1 MGLESI
7 RNSEERTRP
16 MAVFSKPE
24 EDATVMRKIWSIV
37 GRGNNAEVK
46 KNKDG
51 TLAVMEVKKHI
62 V

>member
-1 MGLESI
+1 MRLESAKNTD
-7 RNSEERTRP
+7 NSMKP

>member
-1 MGLESI
+1 MRLE
-7 RNSEERTRP
+7 RATNTDNSMKP

-51 TLAVMEVKKHI
+51 TLAVMEVKKNS

>member
-16 MAVFSKPE
+16 TAIFSKPE

>member
-16 MAVFSKPE
+16 VAVSSKSE
-24 EDATVMRKIWSIV
+24 EDAAVMRKIWGIV

>member
-1 MGLESI
+1 MGLESV
-7 RNSEERTRP
+7 RNSEERMRT
-16 MAVFSKPE
+16 MAVSSKPE